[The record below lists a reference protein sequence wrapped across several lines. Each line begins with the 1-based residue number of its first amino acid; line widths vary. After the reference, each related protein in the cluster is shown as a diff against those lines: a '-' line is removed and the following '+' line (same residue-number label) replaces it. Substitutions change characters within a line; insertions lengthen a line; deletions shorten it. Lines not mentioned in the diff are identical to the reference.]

1 MDKQGMIRHKHIGP
15 LTVDALNSTI
25 LPLIAE
31 LQATP

>member
-1 MDKQGMIRHKHIGP
+1 MDKQGIVRHKHIGP
-15 LTVDALNSTI
+15 LSVDALNTTI